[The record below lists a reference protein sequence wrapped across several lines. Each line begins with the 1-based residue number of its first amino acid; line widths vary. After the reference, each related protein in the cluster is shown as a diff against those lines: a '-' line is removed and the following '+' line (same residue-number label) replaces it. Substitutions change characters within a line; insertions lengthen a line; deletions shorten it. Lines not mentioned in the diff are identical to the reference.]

1 MTTERNGRRFT
12 TAWAML
18 VFGLGAFVAAVV
30 FMWSLLLPRG
40 GTTVVWGVWGLSI
53 ALFLIGTAFAVHDA
67 SWLTRQRS
75 GFTVLKPGSINGS
88 LPTLKGLVASLR
100 EEADDTLLTERAQ
113 RVAEFADRGGGAAEG
128 LRASLR
134 TRAAGQ
140 AASVGAVSRFIG
152 SLLLLLAVIGTFAG
166 MKTALPAL
174 SEAVRFPGSPAASPP
189 TSGTGEA
196 IDRVNI
202 RQALSGVADAFG
214 ANFLALIGAFSLA
227 VMSFGATVDRRRLLV
242 DLDRALDD
250 DLFSVI
256 ASGTDAK
263 AFEVLL
269 GNLREGIHEIAT
281 VGEGL
286 GDLRGAIA
294 SFQSTLGHAIESL
307 ETSLTG
313 QFQQRL
319 LSVHSDMARKV
330 ESVVVDVARI
340 SEAMATTSVAYEGLV
355 QEIKQR
361 ENELKTSAADIKV
374 EAINLMERTSETAG
388 HFDRAA
394 TSVSE
399 ANAALVRNLD
409 GLRTQ
414 AVVVEHGLAA
424 AHSIATSAS
433 NLSASAVQATDQV
446 GVATAELSKVASQI
460 GEAVRT
466 LHAHSAQAERAF
478 SAAAAHLTISVD
490 EQAAAF
496 SAAAVRLTTSVDAQA
511 AVARGLAEQAEA
523 NTDAQ
528 RGLRATVTALQTS
541 ILDELET
548 LNATLSKPEPRVPDS
563 AADSTLPDAIES
575 LARAQAST
583 VAELREVSRAI
594 QASNA
599 LASPHEDNGR
609 RQFPADGE
617 PGTVETLRQILAEVR
632 LTTNEMERVG
642 TVLEGMAARQLGE
655 TSRRSWIS
663 RLLTRR

>member
-1 MTTERNGRRFT
+1 MTRERDGWRFP
-12 TAWAML
+12 TAWVML
-18 VFGLGAFVAAVV
+18 VFGLGAFAAAVV
-30 FMWSLLLPRG
+30 FMWSLLLPRS

-53 ALFLIGTAFAVHDA
+53 ALFLIGSGFAVHDA
-67 SWLTRQRS
+67 KWLTRERT
-75 GFTVLKPGSINGS
+75 GFNVLKPGTINGS
-88 LPTLKGLVASLR
+88 LPALKGLVASLR

-113 RVAEFADRGGGAAEG
+113 RVAELADRNGGAAEG
-128 LRASLR
+128 LRSSLR
-134 TRAAGQ
+134 TRAAGK

-189 TSGTGEA
+189 TTATGEA
-196 IDRVNI
+196 IDRANI
-202 RQALSGVADAFG
+202 RDALSGVADAFG

-242 DLDRALDD
+242 DLDRVLDE

-263 AFEVLL
+263 AFELLL

-294 SFQSTLGHAIESL
+294 NFQSTLGHAIESL

-319 LSVHSDMARKV
+319 LSVHSDMAKKV

-340 SEAMATTSVAYEGLV
+340 SGAMAATSVAYEGLV

-374 EAINLMERTSETAG
+374 EAINLVTRTAETAG

-394 TSVSE
+394 VGVSE
-399 ANAALVRNLD
+399 ANAALVKNLEA
-409 GLRTQ
+409 LRTQ
-414 AVVVEHGLAA
+414 AAVVEHGLAA

-433 NLSASAVQATDQV
+433 NLSASAAQAADQV
-446 GVATAELSKVASQI
+446 GGATAELSKVTAQI

-466 LHAHSAQAERAF
+466 LHADSAQAERAF
-478 SAAAAHLTISVD
+478 SAAAAHLT
-490 EQAAAF
+490 
-496 SAAAVRLTTSVDAQA
+496 TSVDAQA
-511 AVARGLAEQAEA
+511 AVARALAEQAEA

-528 RGLRATVTALQTS
+528 RGLRATVAALQTS

-548 LNATLSKPEPRVPDS
+548 LNATLSKSAARVPDS
-563 AADSTLPDAIES
+563 ASDSSLSDAIES

-594 QASNA
+594 QASKA
-599 LASPHEDNGR
+599 LASHHDDNGH
-609 RQFPADGE
+609 RQHPTDGE
-617 PGTVETLRQILAEVR
+617 SRTVEALRQILAEVR

-642 TVLEGMAARQLGE
+642 TVLEEMAAHQLRT

-663 RLLTRR
+663 RLLTRG

>member
-1 MTTERNGRRFT
+1 MTTERDGQRFT
-12 TAWAML
+12 TAWVML
-18 VFGLGAFVAAVV
+18 VFGLGAFANAVV

-53 ALFLIGTAFAVHDA
+53 VLFLIGTGFAVHDA
-67 SWLTRQRS
+67 SWLTRQRR
-75 GFTVLKPGSINGS
+75 GFKVLKPGTINGS

-100 EEADDTLLTERAQ
+100 AEADDTLLTERAQ
-113 RVAEFADRGGGAAEG
+113 RVAEFADRNGGAAEG

-152 SLLLLLAVIGTFAG
+152 SMLLLLAVIGTFAG

-174 SEAVRFPGSPAASPP
+174 SEAVRFPGSPTASPP
-189 TSGTGEA
+189 TTATGEA
-196 IDRVNI
+196 IDRANI
-202 RQALSGVADAFG
+202 RDALSGVADAFG

-242 DLDRALDD
+242 DLDRVMDD

-256 ASGTDAK
+256 TSATDAN
-263 AFEVLL
+263 AFELLL

-294 SFQSTLGHAIESL
+294 NFQSTLGHAIESL

-330 ESVVVDVARI
+330 ESVVVDVATI
-340 SEAMATTSVAYEGLV
+340 SGAMAATSRAYEALV
-355 QEIKQR
+355 QEIRQR
-361 ENELKTSAADIKV
+361 ENELKTSAADIKG
-374 EAINLMERTSETAG
+374 EAINLVKRTAETAG

-394 TSVSE
+394 VGVSE
-399 ANAALVRNLD
+399 ANAALVRNLEA
-409 GLRTQ
+409 LRTQ
-414 AVVVEHGLAA
+414 AVVVEQGLAA

-433 NLSASAVQATDQV
+433 DLSASAVQAADQV
-446 GVATAELSKVASQI
+446 GGASAELSKVAAQI

-466 LHAHSAQAERAF
+466 LHVDSAQAERAF
-478 SAAAAHLTISVD
+478 SAATAHLTTTVD
-490 EQAAAF
+490 AH
-496 SAAAVRLTTSVDAQA
+496 AAVSRA
-511 AVARGLAEQAEA
+511 LAEQAEV
-523 NTDAQ
+523 NIDAQ
-528 RGLRATVTALQTS
+528 RGLRATVAGLQATMR
-541 ILDELET
+541 DELET
-548 LNATLSKPEPRVPDS
+548 LNATLSISAARVPDS
-563 AADSTLPDAIES
+563 ASDSSLADAIES

-594 QASNA
+594 QASQA
-599 LASPHEDNGR
+599 LASPHGENGHHHHSTD
-609 RQFPADGE
+609 AE
-617 PGTVETLRQILAEVR
+617 SETVETLRQILVEVR
-632 LTTNEMERVG
+632 LTTNEMVRVG
-642 TVLEGMAARQLGE
+642 TVLEEMAGHQLR
-655 TSRRSWIS
+655 TTPRRSWVS
-663 RLLTRR
+663 RLLTRE

>member
-1 MTTERNGRRFT
+1 MTTERDGQRFT
-12 TAWAML
+12 TAWVML
-18 VFGLGAFVAAVV
+18 VFGLGAFANAVV

-53 ALFLIGTAFAVHDA
+53 VLFLIGTGFAVHDA
-67 SWLTRQRS
+67 SWLTRQRR
-75 GFTVLKPGSINGS
+75 GFKVLKPGTINGS

-100 EEADDTLLTERAQ
+100 AEADDTLLTERAQ
-113 RVAEFADRGGGAAEG
+113 RVAEFADRNGGAAEG

-152 SLLLLLAVIGTFAG
+152 SMLLLLAVIGTFAG

-174 SEAVRFPGSPAASPP
+174 SEAVRFPGSPTASPP
-189 TSGTGEA
+189 TTATGEA
-196 IDRVNI
+196 IDRANI
-202 RQALSGVADAFG
+202 RDALSGVADAFG

-242 DLDRALDD
+242 DLDRVSDE

-256 ASGTDAK
+256 ASGTDAQ
-263 AFEVLL
+263 AFELLL

-294 SFQSTLGHAIESL
+294 NFQSTLGHAIESL

-319 LSVHSDMARKV
+319 LSVHSDMAKKV
-330 ESVVVDVARI
+330 ESVVVDVAKI
-340 SEAMATTSVAYEGLV
+340 SGAMAATSVAYEGLV

-361 ENELKTSAADIKV
+361 ENELTTSAADIKV
-374 EAINLMERTSETAG
+374 EAINLVKRTAETAG

-394 TSVSE
+394 VGVSE
-399 ANAALVRNLD
+399 ANAALVRNLEA
-409 GLRTQ
+409 LQTQ
-414 AVVVEHGLAA
+414 AEVVEHGLAA
-424 AHSIATSAS
+424 VHSIATSAS
-433 NLSASAVQATDQV
+433 DLSASAAQAADQV
-446 GVATAELSKVASQI
+446 GAASAELSKVSTQV

-466 LHAHSAQAERAF
+466 LHANSAQAERAF
-478 SAAAAHLTISVD
+478 SAAAAHLT
-490 EQAAAF
+490 
-496 SAAAVRLTTSVDAQA
+496 TSVDAQTV
-511 AVARGLAEQAEA
+511 VARELAEQAEA

-528 RGLRATVTALQTS
+528 TGLRATVAALHTS

-548 LNATLSKPEPRVPDS
+548 LNATLSKSAARVPDS
-563 AADSTLPDAIES
+563 ASDSSLSDAIES

-594 QASNA
+594 QASKA
-599 LASPHEDNGR
+599 VPSPHDDNGH
-609 RQFPADGE
+609 RQDPTDGE
-617 PGTVETLRQILAEVR
+617 SRTVEALRQILVEVR
-632 LTTNEMERVG
+632 LTTNEMVRVG
-642 TVLEGMAARQLGE
+642 TVLEEMAAHQLRAPSG
-655 TSRRSWIS
+655 RSWIS
-663 RLLTRR
+663 RLLTRG

>member
-1 MTTERNGRRFT
+1 
-12 TAWAML
+12 ML
-18 VFGLGAFVAAVV
+18 VFGLGAFAAAVL
-30 FMWSLLLPRG
+30 FMWSLLLPRSG
-40 GTTVVWGVWGLSI
+40 ATAVWGVWGLSI
-53 ALFLIGTAFAVHDA
+53 ALFVIGTGFAVHDA

-75 GFTVLKPGSINGS
+75 GFEVLKPGTINGS

-100 EEADDTLLTERAQ
+100 EEAGDTLLTERAQ
-113 RVAEFADRGGGAAEG
+113 KVIELADRGGGAAEG

-134 TRAAGQ
+134 TRAAGK
-140 AASVGAVSRFIG
+140 ASSIGAVSRFIG

-174 SEAVRFPGSPAASPP
+174 SEAVRFPESTAASPP
-189 TSGTGEA
+189 TSPTGEGIVRA
-196 IDRVNI
+196 NI
-202 RQALSGVADAFG
+202 RDALSGVADAFG

-242 DLDRALDD
+242 DLDRVLDD

-263 AFEVLL
+263 AFELLL

-294 SFQSTLGHAIESL
+294 NFQSTLGHAIESL

-319 LSVHSDMARKV
+319 LSVHSDMAKKV
-330 ESVVVDVARI
+330 ESVVVDVAKI
-340 SEAMATTSVAYEGLV
+340 SGAMAATSVAYEGLV

-361 ENELKTSAADIKV
+361 ENELTTSASDIKV
-374 EAINLMERTSETAG
+374 EAINLMKRTAETAG
-388 HFDRAA
+388 RFDRAA
-394 TSVSE
+394 TAVSE
-399 ANAALVRNLD
+399 ANAALVKNLD
-409 GLRTQ
+409 ALQTQ

-433 NLSASAVQATDQV
+433 NLSASAVQAVDQV
-446 GVATAELSKVASQI
+446 GGATAELSNVATQI

-466 LHAHSAQAERAF
+466 LHADSAHAERAF
-478 SAAAAHLTISVD
+478 SAAAAHLTTSVD
-490 EQAAAF
+490 AQSTAF
-496 SAAAVRLTTSVDAQA
+496 SAAAAHLTASVDAQA
-511 AVARGLAEQAEA
+511 AVARALAEQAET

-528 RGLRATVTALQTS
+528 RGLHATVAALQTS

-548 LNATLSKPEPRVPDS
+548 LNATLSKSAARVPDS
-563 AADSTLPDAIES
+563 APDSLPDAIES

-594 QASNA
+594 QASKA
-599 LASPHEDNGR
+599 LARPHDDNGHR
-609 RQFPADGE
+609 KHATDGE
-617 PGTVETLRQILAEVR
+617 SGTVETLRQILAEVR

-642 TVLEGMAARQLGE
+642 TVLEGMAAHQLRA

-663 RLLTRR
+663 RLLTRQ

>member
-1 MTTERNGRRFT
+1 MIGERDGSRFP
-12 TAWAML
+12 TAWVMF
-18 VFGLGAFVAAVV
+18 VFGLGAFVAAVM

-53 ALFLIGTAFAVHDA
+53 ALFLVGTGFAVHDA
-67 SWLTRQRS
+67 SWLTRERR
-75 GFTVLKPGSINGS
+75 GFQVLKPGTINGS

-113 RVAEFADRGGGAAEG
+113 RVADFADRNGTAAEG
-128 LRASLR
+128 LRATLR
-134 TRAAGQ
+134 TRAAGK

-174 SEAVRFPGSPAASPP
+174 SEAVRFPGSPAASAP
-189 TSGTGEA
+189 TTATGEA
-196 IDRVNI
+196 IDRINI
-202 RQALSGVADAFG
+202 RDALSGVADAFG

-242 DLDRALDD
+242 DLDRVLDE

-263 AFEVLL
+263 AFELLL

-294 SFQSTLGHAIESL
+294 NFQSTLGHAIESL

-319 LSVHSDMARKV
+319 LGVHSDMARKV

-340 SEAMATTSVAYEGLV
+340 SDAMAATSVAYEGLV
-355 QEIKQR
+355 QEIQQR
-361 ENELKTSAADIKV
+361 ENELQTSAADIKA
-374 EAINLMERTSETAG
+374 EAIDLVKRTAET
-388 HFDRAA
+388 
-394 TSVSE
+394 
-399 ANAALVRNLD
+399 
-409 GLRTQ
+409 
-414 AVVVEHGLAA
+414 
-424 AHSIATSAS
+424 
-433 NLSASAVQATDQV
+433 LSASAVQAADQV
-446 GVATAELSKVASQI
+446 GGATAELSRVAARI

-466 LHAHSAQAERAF
+466 LHADSAQAERAF
-478 SAAAAHLTISVD
+478 SVAA
-490 EQAAAF
+490 E
-496 SAAAVRLTTSVDAQA
+496 RLTTSVDAQA
-511 AVARGLAEQAEA
+511 AVARALAGQAEA
-523 NTDAQ
+523 TTDAQ
-528 RGLRATVTALQTS
+528 RGLRATMAALQTS

-548 LNATLSKPEPRVPDS
+548 LNATLSQSAARVPDH
-563 AADSTLPDAIES
+563 APDSSLPDAIES
-575 LARAQAST
+575 LARAQANT

-594 QASNA
+594 QASKA
-599 LASPHEDNGR
+599 VASPDDDNGH
-609 RQFPADGE
+609 RQHPTTDGE
-617 PGTVETLRQILAEVR
+617 SRTVEALRQILAEVR

-642 TVLEGMAARQLGE
+642 TVLEGMAAHQLRT

-663 RLLTRR
+663 RLLTRG

>member
-1 MTTERNGRRFT
+1 
-12 TAWAML
+12 ML
-18 VFGLGAFVAAVV
+18 VFGLGAFAAAVV
-30 FMWSLLLPRG
+30 FMWSLLLPRSG
-40 GTTVVWGVWGLSI
+40 ATAVWGVWGLSI
-53 ALFLIGTAFAVHDA
+53 ALFVIGTGFAVHDA

-75 GFTVLKPGSINGS
+75 GFNVLRPGTINGS

-100 EEADDTLLTERAQ
+100 EEAGDTLLTERAQ
-113 RVAEFADRGGGAAEG
+113 KVIELADRGGGAAEG

-134 TRAAGQ
+134 TRAAGK
-140 AASVGAVSRFIG
+140 ASSVGAVSRFIG

-174 SEAVRFPGSPAASPP
+174 SEAVRFPESTAASPP
-189 TSGTGEA
+189 TSPTGEGIVRA
-196 IDRVNI
+196 NI
-202 RQALSGVADAFG
+202 LDALSGVADAFG

-242 DLDRALDD
+242 DLDRVLDE

-256 ASGTDAK
+256 ASGTDAQ
-263 AFEVLL
+263 AFERLV
-269 GNLREGIHEIAT
+269 GNLRDGIHEIAT

-294 SFQSTLGHAIESL
+294 NFQSTLGHAIESL

-330 ESVVVDVARI
+330 ESVVVDVANI
-340 SEAMATTSVAYEGLV
+340 SRAMAATSVAYEGLV
-355 QEIKQR
+355 QEITQR
-361 ENELKTSAADIKV
+361 ENELKTSASDIKV
-374 EAINLMERTSETAG
+374 EAIDLMKRTAETAG

-394 TSVSE
+394 TAVSE

-409 GLRTQ
+409 ALQTQ
-414 AVVVEHGLAA
+414 AAVVEHGLAA

-433 NLSASAVQATDQV
+433 NLSASAVQAADRV
-446 GVATAELSKVASQI
+446 GGATAELSNVAIQI
-460 GEAVRT
+460 GEAVRA
-466 LHAHSAQAERAF
+466 LHADSAHAERAF
-478 SAAAAHLTISVD
+478 SAAAAHLT
-490 EQAAAF
+490 
-496 SAAAVRLTTSVDAQA
+496 TSVDAQA
-511 AVARGLAEQAEA
+511 VVARELAEQAEA

-528 RGLRATVTALQTS
+528 RGLRATVAALQTS

-548 LNATLSKPEPRVPDS
+548 LNATLSKSAARVPDS
-563 AADSTLPDAIES
+563 APDSSLPDAIES

-594 QASNA
+594 QASTA
-599 LASPHEDNGR
+599 LARPQDDNGH
-609 RQFPADGE
+609 RQHPTDGE
-617 PGTVETLRQILAEVR
+617 SRTVEALRQILAEVR
-632 LTTNEMERVG
+632 LTTNEMERVN
-642 TVLEGMAARQLGE
+642 TVLEGMAAHQLRA

-663 RLLTRR
+663 RLLTRQ

>member
-1 MTTERNGRRFT
+1 MV
-12 TAWAML
+12 
-18 VFGLGAFVAAVV
+18 VFGLGAFAAAVV
-30 FMWSLLLPRG
+30 FMWSLLLPRSG
-40 GTTVVWGVWGLSI
+40 ATPVWGVWGLSI
-53 ALFLIGTAFAVHDA
+53 ALFVIGTGFAVHDA

-75 GFTVLKPGSINGS
+75 GFKVLRPGTINGS

-100 EEADDTLLTERAQ
+100 EEAGDTLLTERAQ
-113 RVAEFADRGGGAAEG
+113 KVIELADRGGGAAEG

-134 TRAAGQ
+134 TRAAGT
-140 AASVGAVSRFIG
+140 ASSVGAVSRFIG

-174 SEAVRFPGSPAASPP
+174 SEAVRFPESTAASPP
-189 TSGTGEA
+189 TSPTGEGIVRA
-196 IDRVNI
+196 NI
-202 RQALSGVADAFG
+202 RDALSGVADAFG

-242 DLDRALDD
+242 DLDRVLDE

-256 ASGTDAK
+256 ASGTDAQ
-263 AFEVLL
+263 AFERLV
-269 GNLREGIHEIAT
+269 GNLRDGIHEIAT

-294 SFQSTLGHAIESL
+294 NFQSTLGHAIESL

-330 ESVVVDVARI
+330 ESVVVDVANI
-340 SEAMATTSVAYEGLV
+340 SRAMAATSVAYEGLV
-355 QEIKQR
+355 QEITQR
-361 ENELKTSAADIKV
+361 DNELKTSASDIKV
-374 EAINLMERTSETAG
+374 EAINLMKRTAETAG

-394 TSVSE
+394 TAVSE

-409 GLRTQ
+409 ALQTQ
-414 AVVVEHGLAA
+414 AAVVEHGLAA

-433 NLSASAVQATDQV
+433 NLSASAVQAADRV
-446 GVATAELSKVASQI
+446 GGATAELSNVAIQI
-460 GEAVRT
+460 GEAVRA
-466 LHAHSAQAERAF
+466 LHADSAHAERAF
-478 SAAAAHLTISVD
+478 SAAAAHLT
-490 EQAAAF
+490 
-496 SAAAVRLTTSVDAQA
+496 TSVDAQA
-511 AVARGLAEQAEA
+511 VVARELAEQAEA

-528 RGLRATVTALQTS
+528 RGLRATVAALQTS

-548 LNATLSKPEPRVPDS
+548 LNATLSKSAARVPDS
-563 AADSTLPDAIES
+563 APDSSLPDAIES

-583 VAELREVSRAI
+583 VAELREVSRSI
-594 QASNA
+594 QASTA
-599 LASPHEDNGR
+599 LARPHDDNGH
-609 RQFPADGE
+609 RQHPPDAQS
-617 PGTVETLRQILAEVR
+617 GTVETLRQILAEVR

-642 TVLEGMAARQLGE
+642 TVLEGMAAHQLRA

-663 RLLTRR
+663 RLLTRQ

>member
-1 MTTERNGRRFT
+1 MV
-12 TAWAML
+12 
-18 VFGLGAFVAAVV
+18 VFGLGAFAAAVV
-30 FMWSLLLPRG
+30 FMWSLLLPRSG
-40 GTTVVWGVWGLSI
+40 ATAVWGVWGLSI
-53 ALFLIGTAFAVHDA
+53 ALFVIGTGFAVHDA

-75 GFTVLKPGSINGS
+75 GFKVLRPGTINGS

-100 EEADDTLLTERAQ
+100 EEAGDTLLTERAQ
-113 RVAEFADRGGGAAEG
+113 KVIELADRGGGAAEG

-134 TRAAGQ
+134 TRAAGK
-140 AASVGAVSRFIG
+140 ASSVGAVSRFIG

-174 SEAVRFPGSPAASPP
+174 SEAVRFPESTAASPP
-189 TSGTGEA
+189 TSPTGEGIVRA
-196 IDRVNI
+196 NI
-202 RQALSGVADAFG
+202 RDALSGVADAFG

-242 DLDRALDD
+242 DLDRVLDE

-263 AFEVLL
+263 AFELLL

-294 SFQSTLGHAIESL
+294 NFQSTLGHAIESL

-319 LSVHSDMARKV
+319 LSVHSDMAKKV
-330 ESVVVDVARI
+330 ESVVVDVAKI
-340 SEAMATTSVAYEGLV
+340 SGAMAATSVAYEGLV

-361 ENELKTSAADIKV
+361 ENELTTSASDIKV
-374 EAINLMERTSETAG
+374 EAINLMKRTAETAG
-388 HFDRAA
+388 RFDRAA
-394 TSVSE
+394 TAVSE
-399 ANAALVRNLD
+399 ANAALVKNLD
-409 GLRTQ
+409 ALKTQ

-433 NLSASAVQATDQV
+433 NLSASAVQAVDQV
-446 GVATAELSKVASQI
+446 GGATAELSNVATQI

-466 LHAHSAQAERAF
+466 LHADSAHAERAF
-478 SAAAAHLTISVD
+478 SAAAAHLT
-490 EQAAAF
+490 
-496 SAAAVRLTTSVDAQA
+496 TSVDAQA
-511 AVARGLAEQAEA
+511 AVARALAEQAET

-528 RGLRATVTALQTS
+528 RGLHATVAALQTS

-548 LNATLSKPEPRVPDS
+548 LNATLSKSAARVPDS
-563 AADSTLPDAIES
+563 APDSLPDAIES

-594 QASNA
+594 QASKA
-599 LASPHEDNGR
+599 LARPHEDNGHR
-609 RQFPADGE
+609 KHPPDGE
-617 PGTVETLRQILAEVR
+617 SGTVETLRQILAEVR

-642 TVLEGMAARQLGE
+642 TVLEGMAAHQLRA

-663 RLLTRR
+663 RLLTRQ